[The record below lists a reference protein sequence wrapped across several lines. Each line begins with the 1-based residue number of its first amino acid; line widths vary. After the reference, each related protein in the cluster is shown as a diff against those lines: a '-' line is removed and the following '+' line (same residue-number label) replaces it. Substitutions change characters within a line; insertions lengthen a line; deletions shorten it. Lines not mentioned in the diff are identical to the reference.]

1 MEGGGEVMNFPRFIL
16 RLSFVVNIFWIA
28 IWFFIGREQNT
39 DVTVFIVPIAIW
51 WACVWALLGLNS
63 KD

>member
-1 MEGGGEVMNFPRFIL
+1 MNLSRFVL

-28 IWFFIGREQNT
+28 LWGFAGQEQSTDVMFFI
-39 DVTVFIVPIAIW
+39 IPMAIW
-51 WACVWALLGLNS
+51 WACVWALLGLSS

>member
-1 MEGGGEVMNFPRFIL
+1 MNFPRFIL

-28 IWFFIGREQNT
+28 IWFFIGREQAT
-39 DVTVFIVPIAIW
+39 EPMIFIIPIAIW